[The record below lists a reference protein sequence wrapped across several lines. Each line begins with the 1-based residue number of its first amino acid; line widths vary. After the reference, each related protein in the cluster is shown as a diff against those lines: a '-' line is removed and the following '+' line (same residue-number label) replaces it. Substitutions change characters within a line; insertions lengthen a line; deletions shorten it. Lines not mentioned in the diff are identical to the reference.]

1 MAEKKTLLE
10 LDLGTEA
17 VVAKSVEL
25 KNNLESLRIQ
35 LDALKKAE
43 GDNTAEIV
51 KLEAAIRKTTTEY
64 NNNQKA
70 VQALINANGKAISV
84 QDKVNLM
91 LQKEITTREESK
103 RSITELSKLRDQLN
117 SQNAEEAAM
126 IDKLNSKI
134 DQHNE
139 FLRESGSQREKQIMN
154 IGNYKDSMVQAIE
167 QTGLWNDQIGTGIQV
182 LNAMSLPFK
191 EMKKDFSESVQMI
204 RNSADGTKDMTM
216 AQKAYT
222 VGMNIATGATRIF
235 TLALAATGIGLI
247 IAAVVLLI
255 GYLRTFDPIVDKV
268 EQAFAGLSAAIR
280 VVQQIIWDIISSF
293 SDLGK
298 MAEKLGDFFE
308 DPIGA
313 IEKVGDKMVEAA
325 DAAMKLKEA
334 QQDLADQQ
342 AIQSVQNKKLEG
354 EINRLMLQSRDRT
367 KSEQERIALLQKA
380 EKINEEIYQKNMK
393 LADEEYRQAV
403 EASRIKGQLTQEEVA
418 QLKAK
423 GVEYAYYLLNIG
435 KITQEEVDLI
445 TKAEEAKIEM
455 YNQTTAQQEKII
467 NRQNALIEKAEKEAE
482 ERRKKAEEARK
493 KALDNAAKL
502 AKAELDLFISQQGY
516 RAKTLEEQLAIE
528 QKALAKRMEIYKKEY
543 EASEKTKADKLKR
556 LTDENNAQEAFLKK
570 QAELVVDN
578 AYRELQ
584 SFIETNNTKIDQSKF
599 FSELLLAQKQME
611 YESQLTAELNFQKIR
626 LEQGIISETEYLEAM
641 KSIRDEYKQKND
653 EAVQLQN
660 EAENER
666 RNIDLENQRAWEDIV
681 FQDDLAIKL
690 ERLEQDRLQEIAA
703 AEKTGASIE
712 KINQK
717 YNAAKRRLETEARL
731 IQIDNARMTLG
742 EISQLSVAFFGESK
756 GLTYALASADMFLA
770 IQKAYTSQLQATPD
784 APIRAALAAAK
795 AGAFGLANLIKLAG
809 VKLADGGMVLGPG
822 TEKSDSIPA
831 MLSNGESVI
840 NARSTKMFAPILSW
854 INQLGGGRRFATG
867 GIVSSS
873 LGSSIATSV
882 ISSNLNK
889 DINYDILAS
898 KIAEANASLPTPV
911 LPVEAFYNANQTYVD
926 VTTMASH
933 G

>member
-1 MAEKKTLLE
+1 
-10 LDLGTEA
+10 
-17 VVAKSVEL
+17 
-25 KNNLESLRIQ
+25 
-35 LDALKKAE
+35 
-43 GDNTAEIV
+43 
-51 KLEAAIRKTTTEY
+51 
-64 NNNQKA
+64 
-70 VQALINANGKAISV
+70 
-84 QDKVNLM
+84 
-91 LQKEITTREESK
+91 
-103 RSITELSKLRDQLN
+103 
-117 SQNAEEAAM
+117 
-126 IDKLNSKI
+126 
-134 DQHNE
+134 
-139 FLRESGSQREKQIMN
+139 
-154 IGNYKDSMVQAIE
+154 
-167 QTGLWNDQIGTGIQV
+167 
-182 LNAMSLPFK
+182 
-191 EMKKDFSESVQMI
+191 
-204 RNSADGTKDMTM
+204 
-216 AQKAYT
+216 
-222 VGMNIATGATRIF
+222 
-235 TLALAATGIGLI
+235 
-247 IAAVVLLI
+247 
-255 GYLRTFDPIVDKV
+255 
-268 EQAFAGLSAAIR
+268 

-342 AIQSVQNKKLEG
+342 AIQSIQNKKLEG

-660 EAENER
+660 EAEAER

-681 FQDDLAIKL
+681 FQDNLAIKL

-717 YNAAKRRLETEARL
+717 YNAAKQRLEKEAEL
-731 IQIDNARMTLG
+731 QKIDMARMTLG
-742 EISQLSVAFFGESK
+742 ELSQLSSAFFGDNK
-756 GLTYALASADMFLA
+756 ALTYALASADMFLS
-770 IQKAYTSQLQATPD
+770 IQKAYTSQLIPGDPTSVG
-784 APIRAALAAAK
+784 RAIGAAIK
-795 AGAFGLANLIKLAG
+795 AGAFGLANLVKIAG
-809 VKLADGGMVLGPG
+809 VKLADGGMVFGPG

-854 INQLGGGRRFATG
+854 INQLGGGRKFATG
-867 GIVSSS
+867 GLATFSGSS
-873 LGSSIATSV
+873 LATSAINQSMARV
-882 ISSNLNK
+882 TVDIDYNK
-889 DINYDILAS
+889 MA
-898 KIAEANASLPTPV
+898 AANASLPTPV
-911 LPVEAFYNANQTYVD
+911 LPVEAFYNANQTFVD

>member
-1 MAEKKTLLE
+1 
-10 LDLGTEA
+10 
-17 VVAKSVEL
+17 
-25 KNNLESLRIQ
+25 
-35 LDALKKAE
+35 
-43 GDNTAEIV
+43 
-51 KLEAAIRKTTTEY
+51 
-64 NNNQKA
+64 
-70 VQALINANGKAISV
+70 
-84 QDKVNLM
+84 
-91 LQKEITTREESK
+91 
-103 RSITELSKLRDQLN
+103 
-117 SQNAEEAAM
+117 
-126 IDKLNSKI
+126 
-134 DQHNE
+134 
-139 FLRESGSQREKQIMN
+139 
-154 IGNYKDSMVQAIE
+154 
-167 QTGLWNDQIGTGIQV
+167 
-182 LNAMSLPFK
+182 
-191 EMKKDFSESVQMI
+191 
-204 RNSADGTKDMTM
+204 
-216 AQKAYT
+216 
-222 VGMNIATGATRIF
+222 
-235 TLALAATGIGLI
+235 
-247 IAAVVLLI
+247 
-255 GYLRTFDPIVDKV
+255 
-268 EQAFAGLSAAIR
+268 

-342 AIQSVQNKKLEG
+342 AIQSIQNKKLEG

-660 EAENER
+660 EAEAER

-681 FQDDLAIKL
+681 FQDNLAIKL

-717 YNAAKRRLETEARL
+717 YNAAKQRLEKEAEL
-731 IQIDNARMTLG
+731 QKIDMARMTLG
-742 EISQLSVAFFGESK
+742 ELSQLSSAFFGDNK
-756 GLTYALASADMFLA
+756 ALTYALASADMFLS
-770 IQKAYTSQLQATPD
+770 IQKAYTSQLIPGDPTSVG
-784 APIRAALAAAK
+784 RAIGAAIK
-795 AGAFGLANLIKLAG
+795 AGAFGLANLVKIAG
-809 VKLADGGMVLGPG
+809 VKLADGGMVFGPG

-854 INQLGGGRRFATG
+854 INQLGGGRKFATG
-867 GIVSSS
+867 GLATFS
-873 LGSSIATSV
+873 GSYWPHPQSIKAWP
-882 ISSNLNK
+882 
-889 DINYDILAS
+889 
-898 KIAEANASLPTPV
+898 E
-911 LPVEAFYNANQTYVD
+911 
-926 VTTMASH
+926 
-933 G
+933 